1 MKILYL
7 DKDED
12 RTEDLRNGLSPQ
24 RVVIERLENV
34 SQAIRA
40 LLTSR
45 YDMVISDIFL
55 QELDGYDLLKLMKK
69 FNLKHPVVFYTD
81 KDDDLEKAIAAN
93 EGAYSLVKKGN
104 SAELNKVVQELS
116 VLA

>member
-12 RTEDLRNGLSPQ
+12 KTSVLREKLSMDGLI
-24 RVVIERLENV
+24 IERLENV

-45 YDMVISDIFL
+45 YDLVISDIFL
-55 QELDGYDLLKLMKK
+55 DELDGYDLLKLMKK
-69 FNLKHPVVFYTD
+69 FDLKHPVVFYTH
-81 KDDDLEKAIAAN
+81 KDDELEKALAIN
-93 EGAYSLVKKGN
+93 EGAFTLIKKGN
-104 SAELNKVVQELS
+104 STELNEVIEQLT
-116 VLA
+116 LAV

>member
-12 RTEDLRNGLSPQ
+12 RLKDLKEHLSIKGLI
-24 RVVIERLENV
+24 IERLENV

-45 YDMVISDIFL
+45 YDLVISDIFL
-55 QELDGYDLLKLMKK
+55 DELDGYDLLKLMKK
-69 FNLKHPVVFYTD
+69 FNLNHPVIFYTH
-81 KDDDLEKAIAAN
+81 KDDELEKAIATN
-93 EGAYSLVKKGN
+93 EGAFSLIKKGN
-104 SAELNKVVQELS
+104 DVELNSVVNELA
-116 VLA
+116 LAV